1 MAGAKARTPDVEDGT
16 KQPPDWN
23 LPDEAPEMP
32 DVPLLPPTDTGRL
45 KSVAGVQDVDPV
57 HILKKVSGLLLSAT
71 EAFVADVAIYYHRV
85 AQGTQAPGK
94 VSNHIHK
101 MLKPLEIGSLLSS
114 EMLYTC
120 QIFENKYTYLKNG
133 YLFEGSDT

>member
-1 MAGAKARTPDVEDGT
+1 
-16 KQPPDWN
+16 
-23 LPDEAPEMP
+23 MP

-71 EAFVADVAIYYHRV
+71 EAFVADVAIYYYRV
-85 AQGTQAPGK
+85 AQGTQAPGELGE

-101 MLKPLEIGSLLSS
+101 MLKPLEIGSLLSF
-114 EMLYTC
+114 LYDIRLERQSHLVSLIDIST
-120 QIFENKYTYLKNG
+120 F
-133 YLFEGSDT
+133 

>member
-1 MAGAKARTPDVEDGT
+1 MDLQVPEPKLPMLRTAPSAG

-32 DVPLLPPTDTGRL
+32 DVPLLPPTHTGRI

-57 HILKKVSGLLLSAT
+57 HILNKVSGRLPSAT
-71 EAFVADVAIYYHRV
+71 EAFVADVAIYYRV

-94 VSNHIHK
+94 VSNHKHT
-101 MLKPLEIGSLLSS
+101 KPLEIGSLLSFFYDIRLEPS
-114 EMLYTC
+114 GEL
-120 QIFENKYTYLKNG
+120 NRH
-133 YLFEGSDT
+133 